1 MDYSIVI
8 PAYNEADKISSSLT
22 QAVNFMKTFTDTF
35 EIIVVDNNSTD
46 NTVSIAQSFP
56 ITVIHEKDQGTI
68 PTRNRGFNR
77 AKFDIIARTD
87 ADTEVP
93 YTWIAQIKIYMSQNN
108 CDAVLG
114 TLYYKGAPAIINA
127 PLYTGFVEYFNKF
140 FGVYP
145 LFGPNMAI
153 SRKIWKKVKSRLC
166 NDAAEVHEDIDLALH
181 IKKIGGTV
189 CFDRKNITRTSTR
202 RLIHNPQSFFLEYPQ
217 RLLKMKQTHLS

>member
-1 MDYSIVI
+1 MKVSVVI
-8 PAYNEADKISSSLT
+8 PAYNEEKCIESCLRSILNQSVAAD
-22 QAVNFMKTFTDTF
+22 